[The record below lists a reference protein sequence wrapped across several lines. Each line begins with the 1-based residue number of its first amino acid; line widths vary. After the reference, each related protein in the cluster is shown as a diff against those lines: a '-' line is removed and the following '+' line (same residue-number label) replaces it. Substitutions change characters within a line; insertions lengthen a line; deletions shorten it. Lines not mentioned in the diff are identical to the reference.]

1 MQVLKIEKENSDIKV
16 ILDGYS
22 IESDL
27 YFYGEQ
33 EVIPFSLKIDDEYI
47 QVVENRLS
55 LTINEKLFNNRAIES
70 DYDLY
75 LYDMS
80 QRTKCKIESTTA
92 HAYKISGNLIY
103 DYEVCVQNAQLF
115 VKVRK
120 KPYKF
125 KLNEIN
131 VIDDK
136 SATLIFE
143 DFGFSEMK
151 LVLAKRVSEK
161 LWRYRD
167 NVIDLGKLVNNQITY
182 SISSER
188 LLTEGNETYFYD
200 YLIEIAKENQKAKY
214 FVDLNCDN
222 FTNDL
227 ISEYSNQFGTIGLY
241 KSGGNHLTLRG
252 KVGFERAELLD
263 FYIDEE
269 KVKMRIS
276 CSDASEDT
284 LNIQFNKRT
293 YSGKSND
300 FCYSRKFECVKNGT
314 EYLFERNLVD
324 LLGEYIQG
332 KDEHWDIYLKGNKK
346 YVIQTKGLVAT
357 KYYSMGE
364 YQATFFDTAGKLALY
379 THDGSHSTNNKVR
392 IGVVG
397 TCFTRSVF
405 KSQPYFNPD
414 YKRFYNCCLTQF
426 HSSLISLGCSETIDE
441 GLLNQVCMDKE
452 AKLYLPTDLNKDFFE
467 RLQKANLSY
476 LVIDNYID
484 ATRPIVEIEPGTY
497 FTLNKYIS
505 NQKITRFIGQQ
516 WRVIRPGSEE
526 HVALYEKYA
535 KLFID
540 KVKEY
545 IPESHI
551 ILVQGRFSTKKIN
564 EKTGEITEWSG
575 KEYIQKNNLRWD
587 KVDSILRK
595 IAPKMRVINMRSTR
609 YVSDINSPIPGGA
622 SPSHYQKYYYKEV
635 LDAINKIVLED
646 VLNLR

>member
-1 MQVLKIEKENSDIKV
+1 MQVLKIEKENFNVKV

-22 IESDL
+22 IGSEL

-47 QVVENRLS
+47 KVEGNQL
-55 LTINEKLFNNRAIES
+55 LLNINEKLFSNRTIES

-80 QRTKCKIESTTA
+80 QRTKCKIEFATE

-131 VIDDK
+131 IIDDK
-136 SATLIFE
+136 SATLTFE
-143 DFGFSEMK
+143 DSGFTEMK

-167 NVIDLGKLVNNQITY
+167 NLIDLGKLVNNQITY

-200 YLIEIAKENQKAKY
+200 YLLEVVKENQKALY

-227 ISEYSNQFGTIGLY
+227 IAEYSNQFGTIGLY
-241 KSGGNHLTLRG
+241 KSGGNHFTLRG
-252 KVGFERAELLD
+252 KVGFERAELLE

-276 CSDASEDT
+276 CSDALEDA

-300 FCYSRKFECVKNGT
+300 FCCCREFECVKKGT
-314 EYLFERNLVD
+314 EFWFERDLID
-324 LLGEYIQG
+324 LLGEDIQS

-379 THDGSHSTNNKVR
+379 THDGSHTTNNKV
-392 IGVVG
+392 INWV
-397 TCFTRSVF
+397 T
-405 KSQPYFNPD
+405 
-414 YKRFYNCCLTQF
+414 
-426 HSSLISLGCSETIDE
+426 
-441 GLLNQVCMDKE
+441 
-452 AKLYLPTDLNKDFFE
+452 
-467 RLQKANLSY
+467 
-476 LVIDNYID
+476 
-484 ATRPIVEIEPGTY
+484 PINT
-497 FTLNKYIS
+497 N
-505 NQKITRFIGQQ
+505 
-516 WRVIRPGSEE
+516 
-526 HVALYEKYA
+526 
-535 KLFID
+535 
-540 KVKEY
+540 
-545 IPESHI
+545 
-551 ILVQGRFSTKKIN
+551 
-564 EKTGEITEWSG
+564 
-575 KEYIQKNNLRWD
+575 
-587 KVDSILRK
+587 
-595 IAPKMRVINMRSTR
+595 
-609 YVSDINSPIPGGA
+609 
-622 SPSHYQKYYYKEV
+622 
-635 LDAINKIVLED
+635 
-646 VLNLR
+646 